1 MEPSCGPFVPHIR
14 VCLVRGRKV
23 ERAGEVKQSDDSQKV
38 LGHWVAC
45 ERSPNRAE
53 HGERAGDLNG
63 GRGVQGALR
72 FLSRQIVR
80 WR

>member
-1 MEPSCGPFVPHIR
+1 M
-14 VCLVRGRKV
+14 VRGRKA
-23 ERAGEVKQSDDSQKV
+23 ERVGEVKQSDDSQEV
-38 LGHWVAC
+38 LGHYWVAC

-53 HGERAGDLNG
+53 HGEQAGDLSG

-72 FLSRQIVR
+72 FLLSRQIAR